1 MMDRDQKLA
10 KLNKQS
16 EDRDQA
22 KQDQLQE
29 VADSLEN
36 AVNDLKHTF
45 GLGVDINGLADLI
58 EQISELKGFKDSVDE
73 LKSAISE
80 LPETVKVDDID
91 GIVDAIREIELKSPD
106 VILPKT
112 KDIDVIGLVASI
124 INAINALGARI
135 EANKPAPQGQKPL
148 DYVPYRRVIK
158 VGNAF
163 QFDDTETPVAQGG
176 GSGGGTPTVNGY
188 VPVVNPDGSTI
199 GGQSDGLTD
208 AELRASPIDV
218 QGTFYSTTA
227 QYAVIADN
235 KTTGGV
241 IYIGYADAG
250 TATSAASWRIKKVDI
265 SNYPVITWADGDT
278 NFNNVFDNRVS
289 LTYS

>member
-1 MMDRDQKLA
+1 MSDRDQKLA
-10 KLNKQS
+10 KLNKDKA
-16 EDRDQA
+16 DRDQE

-36 AVNDLKHTF
+36 AVNDLKKTF
-45 GLGVDINGLADLI
+45 GLGVDINGLAELVEEI
-58 EQISELKGFKDSVDE
+58 GQLKGFKESVDE
-73 LKSAISE
+73 LKEAIGA
-80 LPETVKVDDID
+80 LPETVKVEDID
-91 GIVDAIREIELKSPD
+91 GIVDAIREIEIKSPD

-112 KDIDVIGLVASI
+112 KEVDVITIAAQI
-124 INAINALGARI
+124 ITAINSLGAKI

-176 GSGGGTPTVNGY
+176 GGGGGTPTVDGY
-188 VPVVNPDGSTI
+188 VPVVNPDGTTI

-241 IYIGYADAG
+241 IYIGYADPG

>member
-1 MMDRDQKLA
+1 MDRDQKLA

-22 KQDQLQE
+22 RQDQLKE

-36 AVNDLKHTF
+36 AVDDLKKTF
-45 GLGVDINGLADLI
+45 GLGVDINGLAALI

-80 LPETVKVDDID
+80 LPDTVKVDDID

-176 GSGGGTPTVNGY
+176 GGGGGTPTVDGY
-188 VPVVNPDGSTI
+188 VPVVNPDGSVI
-199 GGQSDGLTD
+199 GG
-208 AELRASPIDV
+208 ASSYDKIIDLD
-218 QGTFYSTTA
+218 TTPD
-227 QYAVIADN
+227 I
-235 KTTGGV
+235 
-241 IYIGYADAG
+241 IYIGQAAIG
-250 TATSAASWRIKKVDI
+250 SALNDDVWQIKKVDTT
-265 SNYPVITWADGDT
+265 SGAVIGWANSAATFT
-278 NFNNVFDNRVS
+278 NVWDNRAS
-289 LTYS
+289 LTYSRG

>member
-1 MMDRDQKLA
+1 MDRDQKLA
-10 KLNKQS
+10 LLSKAEAEKA
-16 EDRDQA
+16 QA
-22 KQDQLQE
+22 QADQLKE
-29 VADSLEN
+29 TADALEN
-36 AVNDLKHTF
+36 AVNELKNAF
-45 GLGVDINGLADLI
+45 GMGVDINNLGELI
-58 EQISELKGFKDSVDE
+58 EQISELKGFKDSVTE
-73 LKSAISE
+73 LNDAIKA
-80 LPETVKVDDID
+80 LPDTVKVDDID
-91 GIVDAIREIELKSPD
+91 GIVGAIKDIELKAPPIIIQPD
-106 VILPKT
+106 PNPI
-112 KDIDVIGLVASI
+112 DIIGLVAKI
-124 INAINALGARI
+124 IATIKALGAKI
-135 EANKPAPQGQKPL
+135 EANKPEPQSQKAT
-148 DYVPYRRVIK
+148 DFIPYRRVIK

-163 QFDDTETPVAQGG
+163 QFDDTETAVAQGG
-176 GSGGGTPTVNGY
+176 GGGGGTPTVDGY
-188 VPVVNPDGSTI
+188 VPVVNPDGTTI

-278 NFNNVFDNRVS
+278 NFNNVFDDRVS

>member
-10 KLNKQS
+10 KLNKAS
-16 EDRDQA
+16 EDKDQA
-22 KQDQLQE
+22 RQDQLKE
-29 VADSLEN
+29 VADSLES
-36 AVNDLKHTF
+36 AVDDLKKTF

-80 LPETVKVDDID
+80 LPDTVKVDDID

-112 KDIDVIGLVASI
+112 KDVDVIGLVASI

-163 QFDDTETPVAQGG
+163 QFDDKETPVAQGG
-176 GSGGGTPTVNGY
+176 GGGGGTPTIDGF

-241 IYIGYADAG
+241 IYIGYADPG

>member
-1 MMDRDQKLA
+1 MDRDQKLA
-10 KLNKQS
+10 KLNKAS
-16 EDRDQA
+16 EDKDQA
-22 KQDQLQE
+22 RQDQLKE
-29 VADSLEN
+29 VADSLES
-36 AVNDLKHTF
+36 AVDDLKKTF

-80 LPETVKVDDID
+80 LPDTVKVDDID

-112 KDIDVIGLVASI
+112 KDVDVIGLVASI

-163 QFDDTETPVAQGG
+163 QFDDKETPVAQGG
-176 GSGGGTPTVNGY
+176 GGGGGTPTIDGF

-241 IYIGYADAG
+241 IYIGYADPG